1 MRDEQLLENDN
12 IKVRID
18 IKDIISMAIRIAKQ
32 GFIAFSS
39 FQACDTEYTTII
51 FTKVILPPS
60 RPRDK
65 FLLHPQRLRQSLSF
79 AMLHPTERER
89 TNIPADSMRRNS
101 PNFGT
106 VCAASSRTVAACTA
120 DS

>member
-1 MRDEQLLENDN
+1 
-12 IKVRID
+12 VRID
-18 IKDIISMAIRIAKQ
+18 IKDIISVAIRIAKG

-39 FQACDTEYTTII
+39 LRACDTEYTTII

-65 FLLHPQRLRQSLSF
+65 FLVHPQRLRQFLSF
-79 AMLHPTERER
+79 AILHPTERER
-89 TNIPADSMRRNS
+89 ANIPADSMRRNS
-101 PNFGT
+101 PNFET
-106 VCAASSRTVAACTA
+106 VCTASSRSMAACTA